1 MSDYPETVREFRA
14 WFHDDAACRAYLER
28 IRWPNGPHCPRC
40 AQSEVWT
47 MKTPFYRCAACRHD
61 FTVTVGTLFAD
72 TRLPLSLW
80 FEAVWYVVNQKNG
93 ASALGVQRVLGVTY
107 LTAWRWLHKLRRAMV
122 RRGRDR
128 LAGTVEVDEVY
139 IGGERPGKRG
149 RGAAG
154 KVLVLVAAQADG
166 PRIGRIR
173 LLRVANASQSV
184 LTPAVQG
191 IVEPKSQVLTD
202 DWEGYGGLA
211 ETGYDRRVVRTSAVV
226 GENLLPRANRVASL
240 LQRWLLGTHQGA
252 VLHSHLDYYLDE
264 FVFRFNRRRSRS
276 RGLLFYRLIE
286 QALAIAPVRCPQ
298 LVGGQPQGIGLGDQ
312 CK

>member
-1 MSDYPETVREFRA
+1 
-14 WFHDDAACRAYLER
+14 
-28 IRWPNGPHCPRC
+28 
-40 AQSEVWT
+40 
-47 MKTPFYRCAACRHD
+47 MKTPLYRCAACRHD
-61 FTVTVGTLFAD
+61 FTVTVGTLLAD

-80 FEAVWYVVNQKNG
+80 FEAMWYVVNQKHG
-93 ASALGVQRVLGVTY
+93 VSALGVQRVLGVSY

-122 RRGRDR
+122 RPGRDR

-154 KVLVLVAAQADG
+154 KALVLVAAQADG

-173 LLRVANASQSV
+173 LVRVANASRAV
-184 LTPAVQG
+184 LTPTVRG

-202 DWEGYGGLA
+202 DWDGYSGLA
-211 ETGYDRRVVRTSAVV
+211 EAGYDRHVVRRSAVV

-252 VLHSHLDYYLDE
+252 VSHSHLDYYLDE

-286 QALAIAPVRCPQ
+286 LALAIAPVRCRQ
-298 LVGGQPQGIGLGDQ
+298 LVGGAQPQGIGLGEQ